1 MNTWV
6 YIMATGGTPQPV
18 IQRLN
23 SEVRRIMA
31 NPEIKEAFNKQGT
44 EPWTTTP
51 EELSAY
57 IKTEAAQWADALKH
71 ATIR

>member
-1 MNTWV
+1 
-6 YIMATGGTPQPV
+6 
-18 IQRLN
+18 
-23 SEVRRIMA
+23 MA

-57 IKTEAAQWADALKH
+57 IKTEAAKWADVLKH
-71 ATIR
+71 AKMR

>member
-23 SEVRRIMA
+23 TEVRKIMA
-31 NPEIKEAFNKQGT
+31 NPEIKEAFNNQGT

-51 EELSAY
+51 EELSTY
-57 IKTEAAQWADALKH
+57 IKAEAAKWAIVLKN